1 MPVGHPFSDPRLLN
15 EAERRIQVA
24 NNALQRPPQELERLK
39 DVARLGPYLSPRT
52 TLNLA
57 AYGARPDTI
66 EMMNAA
72 ARKMAEDNDPAR
84 ESESLWKRLFK
95 AVSAPFNPNSYRSKY
110 DPRNPHY
117 RGPEGTKEGFVVDP
131 VTGKEVPEPGN
142 PAYEALKQT
151 SRVAIALQESGWSGI
166 NNYVFELNQDGT
178 APTGYQVLQR
188 MGRLAE
194 VVGTLGAGYSWNKPE
209 IDRAF
214 KYTEAGTLFRNMERQ
229 GSGFFLPVELQAEQ
243 IMNVI
248 GLDPQTGQ
256 PLKDYKGRARFGE
269 FETNLPLPMA
279 EGVIPTIEQ
288 PATIGGYLANA
299 GWTAKRLPDGSIV
312 EGKGL
317 NLDSGWGSFVSGA
330 IDATGELATDVTL
343 LAQEAAK
350 AAKLG
355 VLSTIA
361 YSRLSPA
368 ARAALEGSNIFERF
382 LKAGITIDDIPL
394 TTKSWTQIET
404 LRNTFDDEVRIL
416 DDAVSRGVI
425 TQTDRDAQVLMKQSV
440 LKDAETKVWDA
451 DRLSEMIRTD
461 SRFGFIFD
469 MIDQARGK
477 YKDPDEAAFIIRNK
491 IFRNR
496 ISPEDAKKF
505 ALASGPDG
513 YREVFLE
520 AADGLRKGEM
530 PFAATKV
537 SELTTSQTGIGI
549 ISPKIATRVRQARE
563 ATGQAF
569 ERMIMS
575 PPVAGLSAT
584 KGGQVIKDIGE
595 EIAKSPLATGIHQ
608 GYARLR
614 NLFQLAPDA
623 GIVVDGSTGQRMAAI
638 DSFHYW
644 VRNLFTDPKDQDFV
658 LKVSARVQNH
668 LSENL
673 IDIEQL
679 DDAGNI
685 VTRTIRAPQSRAGV
699 RAVEDEVYNVID
711 KLLRDNGFS
720 GDRTEQI
727 INRLKAERDRVRTFN
742 VDEAA
747 NPTDHG
753 LLQRLADY
761 GLVDLDSIAQE
772 LTLKYGQLV
781 SPDEL
786 KVIGAATIQQLYNH
800 TLILPDWKQVR
811 QIAENPF
818 FQRAMRKTAGPE
830 AGELRIV
837 PEILES
843 INNVWRQTT
852 LMNIGYMARN
862 MLDGQVALWLGG
874 QNIYSM
880 FNKPFRFAKI
890 VANKAGVEDIL
901 NKPMTKDGIRAA
913 SQKLLDE
920 LTQSEKQLLGIGRIE
935 SWGTYKEKTYAL
947 ERMIKTNDVV
957 SVGKVQKSQY
967 PEAVGQAMRSIHADP
982 LERIL
987 AQTAGITDLTARK
1000 DILMEWLLNTEE
1012 GGFFQAQLLAA
1023 YQRQGVRIG
1032 LPDRI
1037 VRGLGK
1043 IQKFDLETKS
1053 DRLAFWDSVL
1063 DTIIPGKLSKMDEV
1077 PELQIIMS
1085 HNYLPE
1091 VTVSGRAPITSV
1103 SLPANTKFADSVTRI
1118 PGNRANTMDNIVGGI
1133 YKNSAGDKY
1142 FFIRS
1147 VAPTAGGYQV
1157 DMIPL
1162 MVEEVAPGE
1171 FAPVNAWLGA
1181 QGALDQRTFKIIND
1195 LWEKPEIIG
1204 NLPEKLPYATEITDP
1219 NRISAAWKDF
1229 IDKTF
1234 IGGFGGV
1241 EIAFEKLPAYRQYKW
1256 AEYAKHYDELSYEA
1270 LQQAEKNVVLG
1281 AKRLGMSPDDYMG
1294 GSTVGMRARGQGPY
1308 QQLRAAVRSAD
1319 RTRKGATLEQLDS
1332 YAGSVAAYKMR
1343 QYFYDAP
1350 KKFNV
1355 ESVDGLEWFFSFFA
1369 AQRSIM
1375 QRFARLMIQNPDK
1388 PYRIARA
1395 FNGTTELNMPGD
1407 YENGM
1412 LYQDPVT
1419 NQWKFRHPVGF
1430 LARSAAKASGLD
1442 LGEVTPYVGAPLRG
1456 FSIGFTGLPNVAPL
1470 GAISMSFALDTVA
1483 NLTGENEG
1491 VDWFRQT
1498 FMPFEIMNKD
1508 KGTLDRLT
1516 PAFLSKSLQLFRA
1529 AQQNQKVALVDREIA
1544 DAARALAT
1552 TGNYDFTD
1560 INERRKFERDS
1571 QQLAQIMVGFSIASQ
1586 FLGPAA
1592 GTPEY
1597 TVNLKGVDYN
1607 ATALTEERQRMLED
1621 DYETGNMKFLRLF
1634 GENALLYIP
1643 GKTTSTKNAKGFLM
1657 TERYVNWV
1665 KQNDFDIAQ
1674 YRSGVG
1680 YYFGPANEDEFS
1692 FNSRAYLFDKQLTR
1706 YRTPTELVDA
1716 AQYAI
1721 ASIKYRAFRNT
1732 FPTYLTENDQA
1743 TLRAYRD
1750 KLTKDYLYT
1759 GPDFNPNELPNI
1771 LFDIDRIIKDKTFVD
1786 SPIVAPLRKYMAIR
1800 KSLLEANGRTTFRSK
1815 AMTNARAE
1823 LDQFAETL
1831 IRQGNPEF
1839 QRLYDRVLS
1848 QETDPAGMDELAQ
1861 Q

>member
-15 EAERRIQVA
+15 EAERRIQVGS
-24 NNALQRPPQELERLK
+24 NALQRPPQELERVK

-84 ESESLWKRLFK
+84 ESESFWKRLFK

-110 DPRNPHY
+110 DPRNPTF
-117 RGPEGTKEGFVVDP
+117 RGPQGTKEGFVVDP
-131 VTGKEVPEPGN
+131 VTGQEVPEPGN
-142 PAYEALKQT
+142 PAYEALKTT
-151 SRVAIALQESGWSGI
+151 SRTAIALQESGWSGV
-166 NNYVFELNQDGT
+166 NNFVFELNPDGT
-178 APTGYQVLQR
+178 APTGFQVLQR

-243 IMNVI
+243 MLNVI

-256 PLKDYKGRARFGE
+256 PLPDYRGRARFAE
-269 FETNLPLPMA
+269 FETNLPLPMT
-279 EGVIPTIEQ
+279 EGVMPTIEQ

-330 IDATGELATDVTL
+330 IDATGELATDITL

-355 VLSTIA
+355 VLSTVA

-368 ARAALEGSNIFERF
+368 ARAALPGSNVFERF

-394 TTKSWTQIET
+394 TTKSWTEIET
-404 LRNTFDDEVRIL
+404 LRNTFADEVQIL

-425 TQTDRDAQVLMKQSV
+425 TQADRDSQVLLKQSV
-440 LKDAETKVWDA
+440 LKDSETKVWDA
-451 DRLSEMIRTD
+451 DRFSEIIRTD
-461 SRFGFIFD
+461 SRFTFIFD
-469 MIDQARGK
+469 LIDQAKGK
-477 YKDPDEAAFIIRNK
+477 YADPDQAAFIIRNK
-491 IFRNR
+491 IFKNR
-496 ISPEDAKKF
+496 ISPEDAKKL
-505 ALASGPDG
+505 ALANGPEG

-530 PFAATKV
+530 PFAATKI
-537 SELTTSQTGIGI
+537 SELTTSQTGIGQ
-549 ISPKIATRVRQARE
+549 ISPRIATRARQARQ
-563 ATGQAF
+563 AIGQAF

-575 PPVAGLSAT
+575 PPVAGLSAS
-584 KGGQVIKDIGE
+584 KGGQVIKEIGE
-595 EIAKSPLATGIHQ
+595 GIATSPLATGIHQ

-614 NLFQLAPDA
+614 NLFQLSPDA

-638 DSFHYW
+638 DSFHSW
-644 VRNLFTDPKDQDFV
+644 MRNLFTDPKDENFV
-658 LKVSARVQNH
+658 IEVSARVQNH

-673 IDIEQL
+673 IDIEQF

-685 VTRTIRAPQSRAGV
+685 VTRKVRAPQSRAGV
-699 RAVEDEVYNVID
+699 RAVEDEIFNVIG
-711 KLLRDNGFS
+711 KLLRDNGY
-720 GDRTEQI
+720 GDAGVEDF
-727 INRLKAERDRVRTFN
+727 LKVLRQERDRIRTFN

-753 LLQRLADY
+753 LLQRLGDY
-761 GLVDLDSIAQE
+761 GLVDLDDIAQE

-781 SPDEL
+781 TADEL
-786 KVIGAATIQQLYNH
+786 KIIGAATIQQLYNH
-800 TLILPDWKQVR
+800 TLVLPDWKQVR
-811 QIAENPF
+811 QISSNPF
-818 FQRAMRKTAGPE
+818 FQRAFRKSSGVEMGQTRALPE
-830 AGELRIV
+830 FLDATNR
-837 PEILES
+837 
-843 INNVWRQTT
+843 VWRQST
-852 LMNIGYMARN
+852 LMNIGYLARN
-862 MLDGQVALWLGG
+862 LLDGQVALWLGG
-874 QNIYSM
+874 QNVYSM

-890 VANKAGVEDIL
+890 VAGKAGVEDIL

-920 LTQSEKQLLGIGRIE
+920 LSPSEKQLLGIGRIE

-947 ERMIKTNDVV
+947 ERMIRTNDVV
-957 SVGKVQKSQY
+957 SVGKTQTTQY
-967 PEAVGQAMRSIHADP
+967 PEAVGQAMRSIYADP

-987 AQTAGITDLTARK
+987 AQTAGISDFNTRK
-1000 DILMEWLLNTEE
+1000 DVLLDWLLGTEE
-1012 GGFFQAQLLAA
+1012 GAFFQAQLLAA
-1023 YQRQGVRIG
+1023 YGKQGVRVG
-1032 LPDRI
+1032 LPEGL
-1037 VRGLGK
+1037 VKGLGK
-1043 IQKFDLETKS
+1043 IQKIDLETKS

-1063 DTIIPGKLSKMDEV
+1063 DTIIPGKISKMDEV

-1085 HNYLPE
+1085 HNYLPK
-1091 VTVSGRAPITSV
+1091 VGGDGRASVTSFN
-1103 SLPANTKFADSVTRI
+1103 LPANTKFAESVSRI
-1118 PGNRANTMDNIVGGI
+1118 PGNRAANMNNIVGGI
-1133 YKNSAGDKY
+1133 YKNAAGDNY

-1147 VAPTAGGYQV
+1147 VTPTPGGYQV

-1162 MVEEVAPGE
+1162 VVREVEKGK
-1171 FAPVNAWLGA
+1171 FAPATAWAGV
-1181 QGALDQRTFKIIND
+1181 QGTMDPQTIRVING
-1195 LWEKPEIIG
+1195 LWAKPEIIG
-1204 NLPEKLPYATEITDP
+1204 NLPEKLPLATEIADP
-1219 NRISAAWKDF
+1219 NKLAASWRDF
-1229 IDKTF
+1229 VDKIF

-1241 EIAFEKLPAYRQYKW
+1241 EIAFEKLPTYRQYKW
-1256 AEYAKHYDELSYEA
+1256 AEYAKHYDELSYAA
-1270 LQQAEKNVVLG
+1270 LEQAEKNVILG
-1281 AKRLGMSPDDYMG
+1281 AKRLGMTPDEYMG

-1308 QQLRAAVRSAD
+1308 QQLRAAVRDASP
-1319 RTRKGATLEQLDS
+1319 TRSGASLEQLDS
-1332 YAGSVAAYKMR
+1332 YASSVASYKMR

-1350 KKFNV
+1350 RKFNV
-1355 ESVDGLEWFFSFFA
+1355 ETVDGLEWFFSFFA

-1395 FNGTTELNMPGD
+1395 FNGATELNMPGD

-1430 LARSAAKASGLD
+1430 LARSAARASGLD
-1442 LGEVTPYVGAPLRG
+1442 LDEVTPYVGAPLRG
-1456 FSIGFTGLPNVAPL
+1456 FSIGFTGLPNIAPL
-1470 GAISMSFALDTVA
+1470 GAIGMSFALDTVA
-1483 NLTGENEG
+1483 NLTGDNEG

-1498 FMPFEIMNKD
+1498 FMPFELMNKD

-1516 PAFLSKSLQLFRA
+1516 PAVVSKSIQLFRA
-1529 AQQNQKVALVDREIA
+1529 AAQNQKVALVDREIA
-1544 DAARALAT
+1544 DAARALST

-1560 INERRKFERDS
+1560 INDRRRFEKDS
-1571 QQLAQIMVGFSIASQ
+1571 QKLAQIMVGFGILSQ
-1586 FLGPAA
+1586 FAGPAA

-1607 ATALTEERQRMLED
+1607 STALSEERQRLIEE

-1643 GKTTSTKNAKGFLM
+1643 GKTTSTKNAKGFMM
-1657 TERYVNWV
+1657 TERYVDWV
-1665 KQNDFDIAQ
+1665 KKNDFDISQ
-1674 YRSGVG
+1674 YQSGIG
-1680 YYFGPANEDEFS
+1680 YYFGPADEDEFS

-1732 FPTYLTENDQA
+1732 FPTYLTQQDQA
-1743 TLRAYRD
+1743 TLRGYRD

-1759 GPDFNPNELPNI
+1759 GPDFNPNELPRI
-1771 LFDIDRIIKDKTFVD
+1771 LFDIDRILKDKTFVD
-1786 SPIVAPLRKYMAIR
+1786 SPIIDPLRKYIAVR
-1800 KSLLEANGRTTFRSK
+1800 NQLLQANGRTTFRSK

-1823 LDQFAETL
+1823 LDQFAEAL

-1848 QETDPAGMDELAQ
+1848 QETDPAGTDELAQ